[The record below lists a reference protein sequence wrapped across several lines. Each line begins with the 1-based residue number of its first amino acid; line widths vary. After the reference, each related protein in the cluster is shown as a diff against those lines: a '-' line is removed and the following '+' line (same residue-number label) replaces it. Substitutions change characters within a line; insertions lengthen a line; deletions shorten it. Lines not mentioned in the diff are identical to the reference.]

1 MTQPQEPTGRLLA
14 GRYRLNDVL
23 GRGGMG
29 TVWRAEDEMLGRIV
43 AVKELRMTDAVD
55 EDEKHRLI
63 VRTLREAKATA
74 RIRHT
79 AAVTVFDVVEE
90 DERPWI
96 VMELVESRSLADVI
110 KDDGPLEP
118 ARAAAIALDV
128 LGVLCAAHEHGI
140 LHRDVKPS
148 NVLIGDDGRVVLTD
162 FGIASVEGDTS
173 VTSTGMLVGAP
184 SYISPERAKGRKP
197 GPPADMWSLGGTL
210 YSMVEGKPPYDRGSA
225 LATLTAVMTED
236 LAPPLNAGPLRPVI
250 EGLLEKDPDR
260 RLDASATRA
269 KLRRIVAESTARAE
283 ATTQQAVPLAGAE
296 RTTAAAAAAAAA
308 AAGTAKPS
316 GKPTAE
322 PTAPPAS
329 APAGAAAA
337 GGADRSAPPQ
347 RGGVGTV
354 RVGSRSAEAIPAGAG
369 TAAATA
375 AAALPPAPPTEAL
388 PVVPRERRNPR
399 TALLAGGAL
408 LLVLVLVGA
417 IALLQDGGGESGKN
431 AGKHTGKSIDSA
443 ASAAAPALG
452 GKGSPA
458 AGTPSA
464 AASASPG
471 TPSAAPSTQSS
482 NTPAPGNPAPGTPE
496 PGGKDGAV
504 PAGYRT
510 VHDAS
515 GFSIVLPDWMADK
528 GHDYDE
534 TSRQFQG
541 NGLKLMV
548 DWTVGAND
556 SALADWQDQERSQNW
571 ANYKR
576 VQLKA
581 ITYREWTNAADWEWT
596 HGSGTTSHSLNRGF
610 VTGNGKYGYAL
621 YWTSTDADWNSAAN
635 TAARSIGFATFQP
648 AP

>member
-14 GRYRLNDVL
+14 GRYRLSDVL

-29 TVWRAEDEMLGRIV
+29 TVWRAEDEMLGRVV

-162 FGIASVEGDTS
+162 FGIASVEGDSS

-197 GPPADMWSLGGTL
+197 GPPADLWSLGGTL

-269 KLRRIVAESTARAE
+269 QLRRIVAESTARAE
-283 ATTQQAVPLAGAE
+283 ATTQQAVPVAGGG
-296 RTTAAAAAAAAA
+296 RTAAAPAAAAAAAAV
-308 AAGTAKPS
+308 AGTAK
-316 GKPTAE
+316 KPAT
-322 PTAPPAS
+322 PAS
-329 APAGAAAA
+329 APAGKPA
-337 GGADRSAPPQ
+337 GTPAADRSAPPQ

-354 RVGSRSAEAIPAGAG
+354 RVGSRSAEAIPP
-369 TAAATA
+369 AAAVPAAAVPA
-375 AAALPPAPPTEAL
+375 AAARLLPPAPPTEAL

-399 TALLAGGAL
+399 IALLAGGAL
-408 LLVLVLVGA
+408 LLVLVLVGV
-417 IALLQDGGGESGKN
+417 IALLNNGGGDGER
-431 AGKHTGKSIDSA
+431 AGKHGGKSADSA
-443 ASAAAPALG
+443 ASAAAPVLG
-452 GKGSPA
+452 TGGSPA
-458 AGTPSA
+458 AGTGASP

-471 TPSAAPSTQSS
+471 AGASAAPSTPPS
-482 NTPAPGNPAPGTPE
+482 NTPAPGDAAPGTPA

-515 GFSIVLPDWMADK
+515 GFSIVLPEWMADA
-528 GHDYDE
+528 GRAYDA
-534 TSRQFQG
+534 TSRNFEG

-556 SALADWQDQERSQNW
+556 SALADWQDSERSQHW
-571 ANYKR
+571 ANYQR
-576 VQLKA
+576 IQLKA

-596 HGSGTTSHSLNRGF
+596 SGSSTTSHSLNRGF

-621 YWTSTDADWNSAAN
+621 YWTTADADWNSAAN